1 MIIILY
7 FYQIRYVSNAANQNT
22 ATVKTRRVPR
32 TIKALMFGVVGVG
45 TVAGMMVA
53 DHYTMEDVRQLLH
66 RTHPDY
72 IKNKHYLYPHV
83 PGKKFNYI
91 EECVEKVEVKQPPKE
106 KEQLSKEIK
115 KKTVVDPKK
124 EEARKQKEKALKTQE
139 LLNPQP
145 IELNQKD
152 ALEQYKEMMA
162 SGLQMSNEAI
172 ANLVSDSVISDF
184 KQRIRNMSRTELKE
198 FAKSLVYQL
207 QNSTKIQ
214 ALRLVEFSDQYLNRL
229 ITETNKVIAEN
240 EEEFNTMKSNLLN
253 ETTNHISAKVYII
266 IFLFF

>member
-1 MIIILY
+1 
-7 FYQIRYVSNAANQNT
+7 
-22 ATVKTRRVPR
+22 
-32 TIKALMFGVVGVG
+32 MFGVVGVG

-53 DHYTMEDVRQLLH
+53 DHYTLEDVRQLLH

-72 IKNKHYLYPHV
+72 MKNQYYLYPHV
-83 PGKKFNYI
+83 ASKRFNYI
-91 EECVEKVEVKQPPKE
+91 EECVESFEEEKPK
-106 KEQLSKEIK
+106 KEIK
-115 KKTVVDPKK
+115 KKEVVDPKK
-124 EEARKQKEKALKTQE
+124 EEAKRQHKKEMASKTQE

-162 SGLQMSNEAI
+162 NGLAMSNEAI

-184 KQRIRNMSRTELKE
+184 KQRIRSMSRTELKE

-229 ITETNKVIAEN
+229 IAETNKVIAEN
-240 EEEFNTMKSNLLN
+240 EEEFNTMKTNLLN
-253 ETTNHISAKVYII
+253 ETTNHISEKVYLINI
-266 IFLFF
+266 YSFYFYYYLFLK